1 MKNIIKFLILIFYL
15 ISIFY
20 INNIIFLMI
29 LILINLLIIIFKKV
43 HLTEFFRNLVLLLPF
58 VIFTV
63 LINCFILDFKYALFI
78 GIRLVLAYTISYLL
92 AKLLTIKD
100 VAIVIQ
106 QLLTPLK
113 IFKIDN
119 KKIGLIIFIA
129 LSIIPKFLNEL
140 QQKKYSIKSKSINI
154 KLKSFF
160 LIVKSVLVAMLIQVN
175 EYENALISKG
185 YYGE

>member
-20 INNIIFLMI
+20 INNIII
-29 LILINLLIIIFKKV
+29 LIILVLINLLIMILNKVGLKKFFK
-43 HLTEFFRNLVLLLPF
+43 NIALLSPF

-63 LINCFILDFKYALFI
+63 LINCYIIDYKYALFI
-78 GIRLVLAYTISYLL
+78 GIRLILAYMISYLL
-92 AKLLTIKD
+92 SKMLTIKD
-100 VAIVIQ
+100 VALVIQ
-106 QLLTPLK
+106 RLLIPLR

-129 LSIIPKFLNEL
+129 LSIIPNVLNEL
-140 QQKKYSIKSKSINI
+140 YQKRFSIKSKSVKIRLKNI
-154 KLKSFF
+154 FF
-160 LIVKSVLVAMLIQVN
+160 IIKSVLVSMLIKVN

-185 YYGE
+185 YYSG